1 MPGSTLAW
9 AGWGTKAFWD
19 MSWDGRGLSLR
30 RRSLALGGKLKRL
43 QGAATAARWGPG
55 VGSGSQSLAR
65 AQSWKLGWVR
75 TPSSWAKK
83 EEVMRERAGEQV

>member
-43 QGAATAARWGPG
+43 QGAATAARWGPR
-55 VGSGSQSLAR
+55 VGPGSQSLAR
-65 AQSWKLGWVR
+65 AQSWKLDWVR

-83 EEVMRERAGEQV
+83 EEVMREREGEHV